1 MKRRKK
7 KVQNSVCRG
16 DSNIL
21 CLAAGMLAIT
31 YSVQEEQRHRN
42 SNGSVGSGEVQC
54 LIHTLVVILAAVVVS
69 SVISSAMPVVVAVTF
84 SSDSS
89 EDIISTEVSV
99 TWFLLLLVH
108 FQTCFFS
115 LCIGSLRFLALFCYQ
130 SNSSRTLTKTYGST
144 I

>member
-1 MKRRKK
+1 
-7 KVQNSVCRG
+7 
-16 DSNIL
+16 
-21 CLAAGMLAIT
+21 MLAVT
-31 YSVQEEQRHRN
+31 HSVQEQQWHRN
-42 SNGSVGSGEVQC
+42 SNGGVVSGEAQC

-89 EDIISTEVSV
+89 EDMISTEVSV
-99 TWFLLLLVH
+99 TWFPLLLVH

-115 LCIGSLRFLALFCYQ
+115 LCIGSVRFLVLFSYQ
-130 SNSSRTLTKTYGST
+130 SNSSRTLTRTDGST